1 MRKLEMGLTVASG
14 CIPGKSRPAAQPARS
29 QGARGSLAG
38 LDGVLIGLRTRAL
51 LLSLLEARCRLSTVV
66 LLIED
71 LHWIDSVSQEVLGKI
86 VDGEAKLR
94 LLILHTRRP
103 EYEPPWREKP
113 SRPTLRLELLR
124 RAKSADWSKR
134 GSELSSAQGAGSV
147 GDGKGRSKRCSPR
160 KS

>member
-1 MRKLEMGLTVASG
+1 
-14 CIPGKSRPAAQPARS
+14 
-29 QGARGSLAG
+29 
-38 LDGVLIGLRTRAL
+38 VLIGLRTRAL

-66 LLIED
+66 LQIED

-113 SRPTLRLELLR
+113 VTTTLRLELLPAGEIRRLIQARLGVDAPPKALVQLVTEKAEGNALFAEEILSFLTERGVLRAEGETWNSTPARSERRYR
-124 RAKSADWSKR
+124 RASRA
-134 GSELSSAQGAGSV
+134 
-147 GDGKGRSKRCSPR
+147 C
-160 KS
+160 